1 MVITV
6 TLNPAM
12 DKTIVLDTL
21 KEGSVNRVCQERV
34 DAGGKGINVS
44 KMIRNLQGETLA
56 TGFLGGHTG
65 AQIRSQLDQMGI
77 KHEFVEVEGNTR
89 TNIKIV
95 DKEKCLYTDINEP
108 GAPVS
113 AKALKELEDSVFGPM
128 TENDVIVFSGS
139 TPQNVEK
146 SIYGK
151 WIAIAKSKGIKAI
164 LDADGEALRE
174 GIKAGPYMIK
184 PNIHEL
190 EMYMERKIETTEQ
203 IIEAAQSLLKT
214 GIEIIA
220 VSMGEEGSVFVTR
233 DKAFVAEALKIDVK
247 STVGAGDSM
256 VGALAYAVSKKMT
269 LEEGIKLAVA
279 AAAATIS
286 NEGTKMGTL
295 EQVEYLKEQVNIKT
309 VYC

>member
-21 KEGSVNRVCQERV
+21 KEGSVNRVCQERE

-44 KMIRNLQGETLA
+44 KMIRNLQGETMA

-77 KHEFVEVEGNTR
+77 KHKFVEVEGNTR

-113 AKALKELEDSVFGPM
+113 AKALKALEDSVFGLM
-128 TENDVIVFSGS
+128 TENDVIVLSGS
-139 TPQNVEK
+139 IPQNVEK
-146 SIYGK
+146 RIYGK
-151 WIAIAKSKGIKAI
+151 WIAMAKSMGIKAI

-174 GIKAGPYMIK
+174 GIQAGPYMIK

-190 EMYMERKIETTEQ
+190 ERYMERKIETTEQ
-203 IIEAAQSLLKT
+203 IIEAARSLLKT

-233 DKAFVAEALKIDVK
+233 DKAFIAEALKIEVK

-295 EQVEYLKEQVNIKT
+295 EQVEYLKDQVSMEN
-309 VYC
+309 VCC